1 MVRSSNQLVS
11 GNQLSSS
18 LAPMKAIGTK
28 KKLLKGKDY
37 VLHMIFFSWSFT
49 VGKILLHPLIQC
61 LFKKQKKT
69 RSESEYFRLGR
80 DSNRELLGRMAVE
93 P

>member
-37 VLHMIFFSWSFT
+37 VLHMIFFLVAYCRENPFTSFNSMS
-49 VGKILLHPLIQC
+49 IQKTKENKVRVRIFSAGEG
-61 LFKKQKKT
+61 FKPRT
-69 RSESEYFRLGR
+69 SG
-80 DSNRELLGRMAVE
+80 
-93 P
+93 